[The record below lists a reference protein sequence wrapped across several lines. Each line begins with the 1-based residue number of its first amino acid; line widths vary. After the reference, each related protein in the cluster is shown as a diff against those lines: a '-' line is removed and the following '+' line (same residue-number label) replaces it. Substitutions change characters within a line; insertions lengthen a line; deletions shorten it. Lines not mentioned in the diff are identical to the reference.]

1 MDAIMNAIVTANDF
15 VNGIV
20 WGVPLLI
27 LIFIT
32 GIYYTVRLGAFQLTH
47 PVALFKETILKAF
60 QKKDD
65 STHVPGELTL

>member
-1 MDAIMNAIVTANDF
+1 MEAIMNAIVQANDF

-32 GIYYTVRLGAFQLTH
+32 GIYYTVRLGAFQFTH
-47 PVALFKETILKAF
+47 PIALSRRPSSRLSR
-60 QKKDD
+60 KKTTTPLPV
-65 STHVPGELTL
+65 S